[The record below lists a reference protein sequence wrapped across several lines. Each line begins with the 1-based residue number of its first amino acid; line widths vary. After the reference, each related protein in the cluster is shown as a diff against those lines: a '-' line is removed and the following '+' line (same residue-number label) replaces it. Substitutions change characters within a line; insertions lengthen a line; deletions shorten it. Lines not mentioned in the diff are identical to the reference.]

1 MSDKIEKI
9 IDALR
14 KKILESAIRGELV
27 PQNPDDEPACV
38 LLERIAEEREKLI
51 REKKIKKP
59 KTTSRIFRRDGHF
72 YESINGGEP
81 TCIDDDIPFEIPDSW
96 EWVRLEHIVQVVT
109 GKTPSTQQ
117 CDNYEPSEICFYKPA
132 DINEKFCY
140 IEQAKE
146 QVSTKGASCA
156 PLLPSNS
163 ILVSCIGN
171 IGKCSIISKAGI
183 CNQQINAVLPSSHLN
198 MQLLLY
204 FLRSEEMKQQEIEH
218 SSATTISIL
227 NKSTFVSLLIPL
239 PPKDEQ
245 KRITDCINTCF
256 TQLDALGDS
265 RQRYK
270 RILSETPTS
279 LRQQLIQ
286 AAIQGQLVP
295 QNPDDEPAS
304 VLLKRIAEER
314 VAKLGKKAA
323 KSMSRIVRR
332 GSKTHYTYHE
342 ILADGSE
349 NDITEDIPFE
359 IPDSWE
365 WIRMGN
371 IGRWAAGAT
380 PNRNI
385 SDYYGGDIPWLKTGE
400 LTDGYIYS
408 IPESITKLALEKTSV
423 KLNPAG
429 SILMAMY
436 GATIGK
442 LGILTFPA
450 TTNQACCA
458 CVTYEGVLNLYLF
471 YYLCSQ
477 RQNFI
482 NRGEGGAQPNISK
495 EKITQTLFPIPPFQE
510 QKRICVR
517 LRSLLKLIEQ

>member
-1 MSDKIEKI
+1 MSDKIERI

-27 PQNPDDEPACV
+27 PQNPEDEPASK
-38 LLERIAEEREKLI
+38 LLERIAEERERLI
-51 REKKIKKP
+51 KEKKIKKP
-59 KTTSRIFRRDGHF
+59 KSSSCIFRRDGHF
-72 YESINGGEP
+72 YESINGGKP

-245 KRITDCINTCF
+245 KRITGCINTYF
-256 TQLDALGDS
+256 TQLDAIGDS

-270 RILSETPTS
+270 RILFETPTS

-286 AAIQGQLVP
+286 SAIQGQLVP
-295 QNPDDEPAS
+295 QNPSDEPAS
-304 VLLKRIAEER
+304 VLLERIAQER
-314 VAKLGKKAA
+314 IAKLGKKAA
-323 KSMSRIVRR
+323 KSMSRIIRR
-332 GSKTHYTYHE
+332 GSKTYE
-342 ILADGSE
+342 IFPDGSE
-349 NDITEDIPFE
+349 KDISGEIPFD

-365 WIRMGN
+365 WSRLFSVLQIARGGSPRPIKDYLTSDEN
-371 IGRWAAGAT
+371 GVNWIKIGDAT
-380 PNRNI
+380 KGSKYIFTTREKIKPEGIAKSRLVNP
-385 SDYYGGDIPWLKTGE
+385 GDFLLSNSMSFGRPYILKTSGCIHDGWLVLSGVE
-400 LTDGYIYS
+400 LCFNVD
-408 IPESITKLALEKTSV
+408 
-423 KLNPAG
+423 
-429 SILMAMY
+429 
-436 GATIGK
+436 
-442 LGILTFPA
+442 F
-450 TTNQACCA
+450 
-458 CVTYEGVLNLYLF
+458 LF
-471 YYLCSQ
+471 YLLSTPLAKSQ
-477 RQNFI
+477 FAESASGAVVQNL
-482 NRGEGGAQPNISK
+482 NIAK
-495 EKITQTLFPIPPFQE
+495 VENAIFPIPPMEE
-510 QKRICVR
+510 QVRIQAAISD
-517 LRSLLKLIEQ
+517 LFADMPI